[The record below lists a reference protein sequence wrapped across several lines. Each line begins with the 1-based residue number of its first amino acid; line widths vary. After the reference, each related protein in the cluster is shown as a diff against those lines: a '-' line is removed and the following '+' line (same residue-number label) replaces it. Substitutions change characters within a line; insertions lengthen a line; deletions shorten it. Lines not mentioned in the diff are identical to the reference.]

1 MAIVAQRLLHCV
13 PLPFS
18 TTTPVAVRLPS
29 FKRQQKRTLDDAELE
44 NEFIAAYDEYANAIF
59 RHCAYR
65 LGEREKA
72 KELMQETYLKAW
84 EYILDGHEVDNM
96 RAFLYRVANNLLID
110 YVRRLKKRTVV
121 SLEDMQEAG
130 MDIPEENFMSNPK
143 RLYEQRRVVETI
155 ELIEEPYRTALVMRH
170 IDGLPP
176 KHIAK
181 ILKVSPNVVSVRV
194 NRGLKRLE
202 ELLNPSGD

>member
-1 MAIVAQRLLHCV
+1 M
-13 PLPFS
+13 
-18 TTTPVAVRLPS
+18 AVRLPS
-29 FKRQQKRTLDDAELE
+29 FNRQQKRKVADPDLE
-44 NEFIAAYDEYANAIF
+44 QEFIAAYDDYANAIF

-72 KELMQETYLKAW
+72 KELMQETFLKAW
-84 EYILDGHEVDNM
+84 EYILDGHQVDNL

-121 SLEDMQEAG
+121 SLEDLQEAG
-130 MDIPEENFMSNPK
+130 FDVKEESTFADPR
-143 RLYEQRRVVETI
+143 RLYEQHKVVETI
-155 ELIEEPYRTALVMRH
+155 ELVEEPYRTALILRH

-181 ILKVSPNVVSVRV
+181 MLKVSPNVVSVRV
-194 NRGLKRLE
+194 NRGLRRLE
-202 ELLNPSGD
+202 ELLNPEDE